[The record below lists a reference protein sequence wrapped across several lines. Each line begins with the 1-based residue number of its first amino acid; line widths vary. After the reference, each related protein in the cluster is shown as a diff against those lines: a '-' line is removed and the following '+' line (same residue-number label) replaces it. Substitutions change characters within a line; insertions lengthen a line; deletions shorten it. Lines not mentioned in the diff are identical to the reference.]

1 MPSRVA
7 VVGSGVIGLSVAN
20 ELAGMGYDT
29 TVISGQSPI
38 DTTSA
43 VAAAYWAP
51 YWIGQYDKQWAIDTL
66 AYLQSIAGAP
76 RTGTCIRTFYEL
88 LTDEGADEL
97 RCELDIAYWWRH
109 LPGIDYRWEN
119 LEQPVSL
126 NFPGIGALSFTQRVS
141 FTSVV
146 ARMPDYLMF
155 LQHNFEAFRNAR
167 IESRWVDSL
176 SDLRVEY
183 DIVVNCTGW
192 GAKQLCSDD
201 PETKSMRLLAGH
213 VVRVE
218 TKDQDHAISL
228 HRGPFKSQ
236 PLYIVPRTGSVDDV
250 ICGGTAI
257 EQTHLDPRKPFEFE
271 IDPICDR
278 IMNSCSAWSEAV
290 RNGRRCE
297 NLVGLRPTRSSV
309 RIERDKDLPT
319 VFHCYGHG
327 GSGLTLSK
335 GSAVYVSR
343 LVAESFPT

>member
-1 MPSRVA
+1 MACSVA

-20 ELAGMGYDT
+20 EMARLGYDVS
-29 TVISGQSPI
+29 VISGQPPLE
-38 DTTSA
+38 TTSA

-51 YWIGQYDKQWAIDTL
+51 YWIGTYNRQWAIDTL
-66 AYLQSIAGAP
+66 AYLQSIAGASN
-76 RTGTCIRTFYEL
+76 TGTCIRTFYEL

-97 RCELDIAYWWRH
+97 RSELDTAYWWRH
-109 LPGIDYRWEN
+109 LPGIDYQWER
-119 LEQPVSL
+119 LESPIVRD
-126 NFPGIGALSFTQRVS
+126 FPGIGLLEFTQRVS

-146 ARMPDYLMF
+146 ARMPDYL
-155 LQHNFEAFRNAR
+155 LYLKSNFETYPNAR
-167 IESRWVDSL
+167 FLWQWIDSL
-176 SDLRVEY
+176 AELQNNY
-183 DIVVNCTGW
+183 NVVINCTGW
-192 GAKQLCSDD
+192 GAKHLCGDD

-236 PLYIVPRTGSVDDV
+236 PLYIVPRTGIVEDV

-257 EQTHLDPRKPFEFE
+257 EQTHLDPREPFAFE

-278 IMNSCSAWSEAV
+278 IMNACSAWSEAV
-290 RNGRRCE
+290 QNGRRCE

-319 VFHCYGHG
+319 IFHCYGHG

-335 GSAVYVSR
+335 GSAVFVSR